1 MHKEVSSSEP
11 WLFLIFG
18 LVVTIFLIIDLG
30 VFQKNAHKIT
40 VKSALY
46 QSIFWVVISL
56 SFAALIYYLDNPEE
70 GAHSN
75 HENAY
80 EFLSAYLME
89 KALSVDNIFVFI
101 LILSYF
107 KVDEIYYH
115 KILFYGIIGAIFFRA
130 IFIGVGGALIHEFH
144 WILYLFGLLLIIT
157 GFKMLFTDKETKF
170 EPEKNF
176 VYRILKRYLRFTSQD
191 SAGKLFFKID
201 SKIYFT
207 TTFLVIALIETTDIV
222 FALDSIPA
230 CFAISQNEFIVYTSN
245 IFAVLG
251 LRAMFFLLVGV
262 INRFKYLQ
270 HGISLILIFI
280 GSKMLLEWF
289 DIKIAVN
296 VSLLIILL
304 VLIISIIV
312 SWVISARDKKK
323 NDLLSL

>member
-1 MHKEVSSSEP
+1 M
-11 WLFLIFG
+11 
-18 LVVTIFLIIDLG
+18 
-30 VFQKNAHKIT
+30 
-40 VKSALY
+40 
-46 QSIFWVVISL
+46 
-56 SFAALIYYLDNPEE
+56 IYYFDNAEE
-70 GAHSN
+70 GARSH

-101 LILSYF
+101 LILGYF

-115 KILFYGIIGAIFFRA
+115 KILFYGIIGAIVFRA
-130 IFIGVGGALIHEFH
+130 IFIGIGGALVHEFH

-157 GFKMLFTDKETKF
+157 GFKMLFTDKETTF

-176 VYRILKRYLRFTSQD
+176 VYRLLKKYLRFTSQD
-191 SAGKLFFKID
+191 SGGKLFFKID
-201 SKIYFT
+201 NKIYFT

-230 CFAISQNEFIVYTSN
+230 CFAISQNEFIIYTSN

-251 LRAMFFLLVGV
+251 LRAMFFLLIGV

-280 GSKMLLEWF
+280 GAKMLLEWF
-289 DIKIAVN
+289 DIEIPVN
-296 VSLLIILL
+296 ISLLIILV
-304 VLIISIIV
+304 VLAISIVV
-312 SWVISARDKKK
+312 SWVISARDKRK
-323 NDLLSL
+323 NNSGIGA